1 MITKLGKLT
10 SSQINHIS
18 PIETVSSQLLPYEPR
33 YDRYKPALLLA
44 QFPANLSG
52 VISMLDAD
60 SSRFPRKKIDL
71 NVIRFNFQEVVSGS
85 DQTDIK

>member
-1 MITKLGKLT
+1 MYKIMITKLRKLT

-60 SSRFPRKKIDL
+60 SSRFPRKKD
-71 NVIRFNFQEVVSGS
+71 RFKRHQIQFPGSG
-85 DQTDIK
+85 KRK